1 MLYDTHS
8 PKRATNLSINESLL
22 KEARKYKINLS
33 QTLEKTLL
41 SVITQKKREAWLKN
55 NTEALQAY
63 NERIEERGVF
73 SDDLRNF

>member
-33 QTLEKTLL
+33 QTLEKKLV
-41 SVITQKKREAWLKN
+41 SVIAQKKREAWLKN

-63 NERIEERGVF
+63 NERIEKRGVF
-73 SDDLRNF
+73 SDGLRNF